1 MPRAFLL
8 TNNRYSPD
16 DPPLESTLE
25 DLSAAP
31 PADPPGVE
39 LPPTPTSTPSPT
51 AGMGEASVM
60 YNVPGTVPPM
70 SPPQG
75 ETPWP
80 PSPAGP
86 HDSLTLLADIA
97 LVCADKP
104 WLAALRPEDLPARYT
119 TPTPAPTPTPV
130 RDTTTPVLELD
141 AHTTIITVAPQAE
154 QPLNLSTSPPRS
166 PAPAAPTPPST
177 PPPPAVRDA
186 HVCPE
191 CGRTYSTSSNLAR
204 HSIKRRCVVYKRER
218 QHVVVM
224 MAWLSNGSRRSYA
237 LTLTPYP
244 HRQTHRS
251 PDDKRAA
258 RKCPYCD
265 KVYVST
271 PAFSQHMRTHNQGC
285 KCPTCG
291 KCFSRPWLLQG
302 HIRTHTGEKPF
313 RCSMCGK
320 AFADKSNL
328 RAHVQ
333 THSSVK
339 PFACTRCG
347 KSFAL
352 KSYLYKHEESSS
364 CMKLHRALGRGAA
377 PSRPA
382 TPTSTPT
389 VATHTTEL
397 SGATP
402 VHPQQAPTVQPNTSV
417 RATTRAM
424 HTVTILRSA
433 SHVATAR
440 VH

>member
-1 MPRAFLL
+1 
-8 TNNRYSPD
+8 
-16 DPPLESTLE
+16 
-25 DLSAAP
+25 
-31 PADPPGVE
+31 
-39 LPPTPTSTPSPT
+39 
-51 AGMGEASVM
+51 MGEAGVV
-60 YNVPGTVPPM
+60 YNNVGGPAPPT

-75 ETPWP
+75 QTPWP

-104 WLAALRPEDLPARYT
+104 WLAALRPEDLPARYNTPTPAT
-119 TPTPAPTPTPV
+119 TPTPH
-130 RDTTTPVLELD
+130 RESNTPVLELD
-141 AHTTIITVAPQAE
+141 AHTTIITVAPQHD
-154 QPLNLSTSPPRS
+154 QPLNLSTSPPRTPTHS
-166 PAPAAPTPPST
+166 PPAPTPPTT
-177 PPPPAVRDA
+177 PPPPVRDA
-186 HVCPE
+186 HICPE

-204 HSIKRRCVVYKRER
+204 H
-218 QHVVVM
+218 
-224 MAWLSNGSRRSYA
+224 
-237 LTLTPYP
+237 
-244 HRQTHRS
+244 RQTHRS
-251 PDDKRAA
+251 PDDKRVA

-285 KCPTCG
+285 KCTTCG

-313 RCSMCGK
+313 RCSTCGK

-333 THSSVK
+333 THSSIK
-339 PFACTRCG
+339 PYACTRCG

-364 CMKLHRALGRGAA
+364 CMKLHRALSRSCVASHTPAAAAATAAVTMLGPPDLPPGVNTALHQPPVGLGSRLGA
-377 PSRPA
+377 RP
-382 TPTSTPT
+382 
-389 VATHTTEL
+389 
-397 SGATP
+397 
-402 VHPQQAPTVQPNTSV
+402 
-417 RATTRAM
+417 M

-433 SHVATAR
+433 PNMHTAR

>member
-1 MPRAFLL
+1 
-8 TNNRYSPD
+8 
-16 DPPLESTLE
+16 
-25 DLSAAP
+25 
-31 PADPPGVE
+31 
-39 LPPTPTSTPSPT
+39 
-51 AGMGEASVM
+51 MGEEGAAYTSVE
-60 YNVPGTVPPM
+60 GSAPPM

-104 WLAALRPEDLPARYT
+104 WLAALRPEDLPARYNTPTPAT
-119 TPTPAPTPTPV
+119 TPTPC
-130 RDTTTPVLELD
+130 RESNTPVLELD
-141 AHTTIITVAPQAE
+141 AHTTIITVAPPHE
-154 QPLNLSTSPPRS
+154 QPLNLSTSPPRTPTHS
-166 PAPAAPTPPST
+166 PPAPTPPTT
-177 PPPPAVRDA
+177 PPPRDA

-204 HSIKRRCVVYKRER
+204 
-218 QHVVVM
+218 
-224 MAWLSNGSRRSYA
+224 
-237 LTLTPYP
+237 

-333 THSSVK
+333 THSSIK
-339 PFACTRCG
+339 PYACVRCG

-364 CMKLHRALGRGAA
+364 CMKLHRALSRSGAA
-377 PSRPA
+377 
-382 TPTSTPT
+382 TP
-389 VATHTTEL
+389 
-397 SGATP
+397 
-402 VHPQQAPTVQPNTSV
+402 QAPGAVVLGTVVDLPVTTTTATA
-417 RATTRAM
+417 ATTTITQHQQQQQPSSAGLGVRVGARPM

-433 SHVATAR
+433 PQGPTAR
-440 VH
+440 AH

>member
-16 DPPLESTLE
+16 DPPPETALE
-25 DLSAAP
+25 DLSAASS
-31 PADPPGVE
+31 AGLQSVE

-51 AGMGEASVM
+51 SGMGEASVM
-60 YNVPGTVPPM
+60 YNVQGTAPPM

-130 RDTTTPVLELD
+130 RDTSTPVLELD

-177 PPPPAVRDA
+177 PPPPSVRDA

-204 HSIKRRCVVYKRER
+204 
-218 QHVVVM
+218 
-224 MAWLSNGSRRSYA
+224 
-237 LTLTPYP
+237 

-389 VATHTTEL
+389 VTTHTTEL
-397 SGATP
+397 SEATP
-402 VHPQQAPTVQPNTSV
+402 VHHQQPPTTQSNTSV